1 MGLVES
7 KKGPSFPEGNGV
19 LKNSLTPFD
28 LLDSAHPLSKLLSK
42 SISNEIPERSAMSH
56 ARGWNAWKSKSRGGA
71 SESAVQQ
78 EILAGP
84 LLERCKALRRYL
96 KDSSGVHFEPADLRR
111 AQSLVASS
119 ASSSG
124 EGSSSTA
131 VADSNA
137 MAITG
142 GIAHVGDWTK
152 YDECVRT
159 KVCTLNKGQ
168 WTKELAE
175 QRLDVLCRVRW
186 CSCCN
191 EVCQVR
197 SDNDANWSDA
207 EIIGN
212 CHRKNTRTKNDGSAY
227 PECNKKGVWK
237 SVKQTQQMKDTR
249 KTEIRYENYSDKLS
263 NSPLQLAMGER
274 RKGVKSKK

>member
-28 LLDSAHPLSKLLSK
+28 LLDSAHPLSKLLFK
-42 SISNEIPERSAMSH
+42 SFSNEIPERSAMSH
-56 ARGWNAWKSKSRGGA
+56 V

-142 GIAHVGDWTK
+142 GSAHVGDWMK

-159 KVCTLNKGQ
+159 KVCKLDKGK

-197 SDNDANWSDA
+197 SDKDANWSEA

-212 CHRKNTRTKNDGSAY
+212 RHRKNTVMRNNGSAY
-227 PECNKKGVWK
+227 PECNNTGVWK

-249 KTEIRYENYSDKLS
+249 KIEIKKL
-263 NSPLQLAMGER
+263 R
-274 RKGVKSKK
+274 RQIVKFAAAAGHGRKKKRSKK

>member
-1 MGLVES
+1 VGLVES

-28 LLDSAHPLSKLLSK
+28 LLDSAHPLSKLLFK
-42 SISNEIPERSAMSH
+42 SFSNEIPERSAMSH
-56 ARGWNAWKSKSRGGA
+56 V

-142 GIAHVGDWTK
+142 GSAHVGDWMK

-159 KVCTLNKGQ
+159 KVCKLKDGQ
-168 WTKELAE
+168 EWTKELLR
-175 QRLDVLCRVRW
+175 QRLDVLRRVRW
-186 CSCCN
+186 CLCCG
-191 EVCQVR
+191 EICQVR
-197 SDNDANWSDA
+197 SDKDANWSDA
-207 EIIGN
+207 EIMGD
-212 CHRKNTRTKNDGSAY
+212 CHRKNTRTTNDGSAY
-227 PECNKKGVWK
+227 PECNNKTGDNKTGEWK
-237 SVKQTQQMKDTR
+237 SLKHNRQMMNR
-249 KTEIRYENYSDKLS
+249 RAYEIRKL
-263 NSPLQLAMGER
+263 Q
-274 RKGVKSKK
+274 RKVAKCVASAAAGQRQKKKLKKRKN

>member
-28 LLDSAHPLSKLLSK
+28 LLDSAHPLSKLLFK
-42 SISNEIPERSAMSH
+42 SFSNEIPERSAMSH
-56 ARGWNAWKSKSRGGA
+56 V

-142 GIAHVGDWTK
+142 GSAHVGDWMK

-159 KVCTLNKGQ
+159 KVCKLKDGQ
-168 WTKELAE
+168 EWTKELLR
-175 QRLDVLCRVRW
+175 QRLDVLRRVRW
-186 CSCCN
+186 CLCCD

-197 SDNDANWSDA
+197 SDRNAKWSDA
-207 EIIGN
+207 EIIGD
-212 CHRKNTRTKNDGSAY
+212 CHRKNPVMRNNGSAY
-227 PECNKKGVWK
+227 PECNKMGVWK
-237 SVKQTQQMKDTR
+237 SVKQTPQLR
-249 KTEIRYENYSDKLS
+249 NYRNNEIRKLQGRIAKVVAS
-263 NSPLQLAMGER
+263 ASGQ
-274 RKGVKSKK
+274 RKKKKVKK

>member
-28 LLDSAHPLSKLLSK
+28 LLDSAHPLSKLLFK
-42 SISNEIPERSAMSH
+42 SFSNEIPERSAMSH
-56 ARGWNAWKSKSRGGA
+56 V

-142 GIAHVGDWTK
+142 GSAHVGNLTQ
-152 YDECVRT
+152 YPVCVRT
-159 KVCTLNKGQ
+159 KVCKLEDGRE
-168 WTKELAE
+168 WTKELLE
-175 QRLDVLCRVRW
+175 QRLDVLRRVRW
-186 CSCCN
+186 CLCCD

-197 SDNDANWSDA
+197 SDRNAKWSDA
-207 EIIGN
+207 EIIGD
-212 CHRKNTRTKNDGSAY
+212 CHRKNTVMRNNGSAY
-227 PECNKKGVWK
+227 PECNKMGEWK
-237 SVKQTQQMKDTR
+237 SVKYTKQMMNER
-249 KTEIRYENYSDKLS
+249 ANEIRKL
-263 NSPLQLAMGER
+263 R
-274 RKGVKSKK
+274 RKSSESKKMRKL

>member
-1 MGLVES
+1 
-7 KKGPSFPEGNGV
+7 
-19 LKNSLTPFD
+19 
-28 LLDSAHPLSKLLSK
+28 
-42 SISNEIPERSAMSH
+42 MSH
-56 ARGWNAWKSKSRGGA
+56 V

-142 GIAHVGDWTK
+142 GSAHVGDWMK

-159 KVCTLNKGQ
+159 KVCKLKDGQ
-168 WTKELAE
+168 EWTKELLR
-175 QRLDVLCRVRW
+175 QRLDVLRRVRW
-186 CSCCN
+186 CLCCG
-191 EVCQVR
+191 EICQVR
-197 SDNDANWSDA
+197 SDKDANWSDA
-207 EIIGN
+207 EIMGD
-212 CHRKNTRTKNDGSAY
+212 CHRKNTRTTNDGSAY
-227 PECNKKGVWK
+227 PECNKTGEWK
-237 SVKQTQQMKDTR
+237 SLKHNRQMINR
-249 KTEIRYENYSDKLS
+249 RAIEIRKLQGRIAKCVAS
-263 NSPLQLAMGER
+263 AAGK
-274 RKGVKSKK
+274 RKKKKLRKSKN